1 MNILGSLFTA
11 LYNRYLD
18 ACAHRHKRQTL
29 EKIVDSSVDG
39 IFAATLNGRT
49 LLLNRGAE
57 SLLGYTQEEASSL
70 RIEQLFAPG
79 TFAALIRLIEGPGHG
94 GVGRLG
100 RYEVV
105 ALDRSRKSIPVSLS
119 AGFIYDTT
127 SRPVALYGIFRDL
140 RHLKAIQDRLLHSE
154 KMAGLGRL
162 AAGVAHEVNN
172 PLFGI
177 MLFTNLAL
185 EKLPTT
191 SEVYD
196 DLKTISREAER
207 CSAIVNDLLV
217 FSKKV
222 PTDYEIFDVN
232 ESVRASVDACRARS
246 LFAGVEIAL
255 HLASEELPT
264 WGEPNRFH
272 QVLHNIITNGVEA
285 MNGSGALTI
294 SSRPRRDGEI
304 VEVRI
309 QDQGPGMDTET
320 VGKVFEPFFTTKAH
334 TGGTGLGLAVAY
346 AITKEHRGSI
356 RVESE
361 VGTGSIFTITLPGA
375 QRVIDSDVQWKNE
388 TDLKQNGGG

>member
-1 MNILGSLFTA
+1 MIGSLFTA
-11 LYNRYLD
+11 LYNQYMD

-39 IFAATLNGRT
+39 IFAATLNGRI

-57 SLLGYTQEEASSL
+57 HLLGYAQKEASSL
-70 RIEQLFAPG
+70 RVEQLFAPG
-79 TFAALIRLIEGPGHG
+79 TFAALIRLIEGPNHG
-94 GVGRLG
+94 GVGKLR
-100 RYEVV
+100 RYEVA
-105 ALDRSRKSIPVSLS
+105 ALDHTHKSIPVSLS
-119 AGFIYDTT
+119 AGFIYDT

-172 PLFGI
+172 PLFSI
-177 MLFTNLAL
+177 MLYTNLAL

-191 SEVYD
+191 SVVHE
-196 DLKTISREAER
+196 DLKTISRQAER

-232 ESVRASVDACRARS
+232 ENVRASVDSCRARS
-246 LFAGVEIAL
+246 LFDGVQLTLE
-255 HLASEELPT
+255 LATEELLT

-272 QVLHNIITNGVEA
+272 QVLYNIITNGVEA
-285 MNGSGALTI
+285 MEGSGALTI

-309 QDQGPGMDTET
+309 QDRGPGMDAET
-320 VGKVFEPFFTTKAH
+320 MGKIFEPFFTTKAH
-334 TGGTGLGLAVAY
+334 AGGTGLGLAVAY

-356 RVESE
+356 RVASE
-361 VGTGSIFTITLPGA
+361 VGTGSIFTITLPAA
-375 QRVIDSDVQWKNE
+375 QRVIDADVQVE
-388 TDLKQNGGG
+388 ERDSSQP